1 MATRSSCG
9 SIASSSGASLSTA
22 ASAGELDQVYERLGA
37 QLTSDLAVGSS
48 AMPLL
53 AASVVLTAL
62 AVAMFLGI
70 GRRS

>member
-1 MATRSSCG
+1 M
-9 SIASSSGASLSTA
+9 
-22 ASAGELDQVYERLGA
+22 YERLGA

-62 AVAMFLGI
+62 AVAMFLGV